1 MNMTREEI
9 LAKVEDIFRHVLANQ
24 SIVLNEETTA
34 DDIEEWSSL
43 THVQLISAMEKEL
56 NIKFSLREMMS
67 WQNVGEIVNSIEKK
81 LG

>member
-1 MNMTREEI
+1 MTREEI
-9 LAKVEDIFRHVLANQ
+9 LAKVEEIFRNVLENEA
-24 SIVLNEETTA
+24 IVLNEETTA
-34 DDIEEWSSL
+34 EDIEEWTSL
-43 THVQLISAMEKEL
+43 THVQLISAMEQQL

>member
-1 MNMTREEI
+1 MTREEI
-9 LAKVEDIFRHVLANQ
+9 LAKVEEIFRDVLANQ

-34 DDIEEWSSL
+34 EDIEEWTSL
-43 THVQLISAMEKEL
+43 THVQLISAMESGL

>member
-1 MNMTREEI
+1 MTREEI
-9 LAKVEDIFRHVLANQ
+9 LAKVEEIFRDVLENEN
-24 SIVLNEETTA
+24 IVLNEETTA
-34 DDIEEWSSL
+34 EDIEEWTSL
-43 THVQLISAMEKEL
+43 THVQLISAMESGL

>member
-1 MNMTREEI
+1 MTREEI
-9 LAKVEDIFRHVLANQ
+9 LAKVEDIFHRVLENQ
-24 SIVLNEETTA
+24 SIVLSEETTA
-34 DDIEEWSSL
+34 EDVPEWTSL
-43 THVQLISAMEKEL
+43 THAQLISVMESEL

>member
-1 MNMTREEI
+1 MTREEI
-9 LAKVEDIFRHVLANQ
+9 LAKVEEIFRNVLANQ

-34 DDIEEWSSL
+34 EDVEEWTSL
-43 THVQLISAMEKEL
+43 THVQLISAMESEL

-81 LG
+81 IG

>member
-1 MNMTREEI
+1 MTREEI
-9 LAKVEDIFRHVLANQ
+9 LAKVEDIFREVLANQ
-24 SIVLNEETTA
+24 SIVLNYETTA